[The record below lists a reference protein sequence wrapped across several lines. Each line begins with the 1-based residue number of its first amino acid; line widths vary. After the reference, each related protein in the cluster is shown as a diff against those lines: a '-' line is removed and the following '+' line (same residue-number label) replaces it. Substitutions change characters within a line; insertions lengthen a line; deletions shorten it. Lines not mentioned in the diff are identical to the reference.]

1 MMQLFLIGLAAGLAS
16 ALLVA
21 SIFSRS
27 PVTLLLVSF
36 APLPI
41 LIAAIGWNYLAGLIA
56 AVVAATAALAAIV
69 AVTKIGAAIDFHLA
83 FQFISAFLVTIG
95 LPVWWLGYLALLAR
109 PGAQPGETEWYPVG
123 RLVVWTAV
131 FGAAV
136 VALAILHFT
145 TDVEAYRSALRRA
158 FEEFLRVRM
167 RTPADA
173 PLQLPGVPDTA
184 WFIEMFVMLFAP
196 VLAVAYMLNSLFNL
210 WLAGTIVRMSGRLQR
225 PWPDIAALRLPPR
238 VAGGLAVAIAAS
250 LISGIVGLAAGLL
263 AATLLMSYAVLGF
276 AIIHK
281 ITAGVN
287 ARGLILAGVYV
298 AVAILGWPVFLM
310 VLLGL
315 ADGVIDIRERVAS
328 MRGPPAPHT

>member
-1 MMQLFLIGLAAGLAS
+1 MMQLFLIGLAAGVAS
-16 ALLVA
+16 ALLVTSA
-21 SIFSRS
+21 FSRS
-27 PVTLLLVSF
+27 PFALLLVSF

-56 AVVAATAALAAIV
+56 AVVAAAAALAAIV
-69 AVTKIGAAIDFHLA
+69 VVTKIGAVIDFNFA
-83 FQFISAFLVTIG
+83 FHFIAAFLVTMG

-136 VALAILHFT
+136 VTLAIVNFT
-145 TDVEAYRSALRRA
+145 TDVEVYRSALRRA
-158 FEEFLRVRM
+158 FEEFLRLRM
-167 RTPADA
+167 RTPANA
-173 PLQLPGVPDTA
+173 PLQLPGVPDSG
-184 WFIEMFVMLFAP
+184 WFIEMFVHLFAP
-196 VLAVAYMLNSLFNL
+196 TMALLSMLNSLFNL
-210 WLAGTIVRMSGRLQR
+210 WLAGAIVRMSGRLQR
-225 PWPDIAALRLPPR
+225 PWPDIAALRLPPL
-238 VAGGLAVAIAAS
+238 VAGGFAAAIVGS
-250 LISGIVGLAAGLL
+250 LTPGIVGLVAGLL
-263 AATLLMSYAVLGF
+263 ATTLLMSYAVLGF

-281 ITAGVN
+281 ITEGVN
-287 ARGLILAGVYV
+287 VRGLILTGIYV
-298 AVAILGWPVFLM
+298 AVAILGWPVFVM